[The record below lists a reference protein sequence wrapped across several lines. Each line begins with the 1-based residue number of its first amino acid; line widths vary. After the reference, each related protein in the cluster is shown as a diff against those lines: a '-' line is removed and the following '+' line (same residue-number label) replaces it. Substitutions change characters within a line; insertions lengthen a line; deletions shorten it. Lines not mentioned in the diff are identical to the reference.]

1 VASVPARSLD
11 VVALGGGHGLASSLR
26 ALRRVTPHVT
36 AVVGVSDNGGSS
48 GRIREQFGVVPPGDL
63 RMALA
68 ALCGDDTWGST
79 WARVL
84 QHRFSSQGDLDGHSL
99 GNLLITALWQES
111 DDLVGGLD
119 WVARLLDARGRV
131 LPLALEPLDIS
142 ATVRDSGGQLSEVLG
157 QVDVAT
163 TTHNIEAIHL
173 TPSHPQ
179 VCPEAV
185 QAVRNADAIV
195 LGPGSWYTSVLTHFH
210 VPEMFQALH
219 ETPATRILVLNL
231 IAQSGETSGFSPQS
245 YLEVLAKAYPGFRI
259 DAVIADPKHVQDFDS
274 LAQTVAGMGAVLET
288 CDVAAPEGGVHD
300 PELLAS
306 AFRSVFAHGSIGLWQ

>member
-1 VASVPARSLD
+1 MATIPARSLD
-11 VVALGGGHGLASSLR
+11 VVALGGGHGLAASLR

-48 GRIREQFGVVPPGDL
+48 GRIRDQFGVIPPGDL

-84 QHRFSSQGDLDGHSL
+84 QHRFSSDGDLDGHSL

-111 DDLVGGLD
+111 NDLVGGLE

-131 LPLALEPLDIS
+131 LPLALEPLEVS
-142 ATVRDSGGQLSEVLG
+142 ATVRQADGTVSTVTG
-157 QVDVAT
+157 QVEVAT
-163 TTHNIEAIHL
+163 TVHDIESISLEPAS
-173 TPSHPQ
+173 PR
-179 VCPEAV
+179 VCPQAID
-185 QAVRNADAIV
+185 AVRNADAIV

-210 VPEMFQALH
+210 VSEMAQALYD
-219 ETPATRILVLNL
+219 TPARRILVLNL
-231 IAQSGETSGFSPQS
+231 IEQTGETSGYSPQR
-245 YLEVLAKAYPGFRI
+245 YLEVLATSHPNFRI
-259 DAVIADPKHVQDFDS
+259 DAVIADPRHVQDPKVLQHIAAELGALLELAPVADS
-274 LAQTVAGMGAVLET
+274 ARA
-288 CDVAAPEGGVHD
+288 VHD

-306 AFRSVFAHGSIGLWQ
+306 AFRSVFTHGSIGLWQ